1 VPLSL
6 GYEVDL
12 WGRVRRSVESARAQA
27 QASADDLETIKL
39 MIQAEVAVDYFTLR
53 ALDAQRAVLNSSI
66 QVFTKSL
73 ELTRNLRA
81 GGAVSDLDVAQAQ
94 TVLKT
99 TQAQLPAVTLQR
111 AQFEHALAL
120 LVGQPASTFRI
131 SERALSAAP
140 PLIPSGLPSEL
151 LERRPDISGAERR
164 MAAANASIGVAKAA
178 FFPTVQ
184 LNGLAGL
191 ESLNAGTL
199 FDASSRLWAVGPS
212 ITLPLFQ
219 GGRLRAG
226 LRLAQATYEEMVA
239 SYRQSVLTAFSE
251 VEDNLAAQTLLANQ
265 YAAENDALVA
275 ARKQLEIVNN
285 QYRDGLITYLEV
297 ATAES
302 TVLNVEFSTTQ
313 LRGQQLV
320 AAVTLVK
327 ALGGG
332 WQETKK

>member
-1 VPLSL
+1 
-6 GYEVDL
+6 
-12 WGRVRRSVESARAQA
+12 
-27 QASADDLETIKL
+27 
-39 MIQAEVAVDYFTLR
+39 M
-53 ALDAQRAVLNSSI
+53 
-66 QVFTKSL
+66 
-73 ELTRNLRA
+73 
-81 GGAVSDLDVAQAQ
+81 
-94 TVLKT
+94 
-99 TQAQLPAVTLQR
+99 
-111 AQFEHALAL
+111 
-120 LVGQPASTFRI
+120 
-131 SERALSAAP
+131 
-140 PLIPSGLPSEL
+140 IPSGLPSEL
-151 LERRPDISGAERR
+151 LERRPDISAAERR

-191 ESLNAGTL
+191 ESLNAGSL
-199 FDASSRLWAVGPS
+199 FNASSRLWAVGPS

-219 GGRLRAG
+219 GGRLRTG

-265 YAAENDALVA
+265 YAAENEALVA

-320 AAVTLVK
+320 AAITLVK

-332 WQETKK
+332 WQETMNQ